1 VSDAAVVASIVDGT
15 VVVCDNT
22 KTERGSLASAVRELR
37 QTNGSLLGIVINRA
51 VAQRGYHGY
60 KYHDSGYYAAPTP
73 GAPTQQLPT
82 NWRDQVRRKAGAART
97 FFTPF
102 V

>member
-1 VSDAAVVASIVDGT
+1 
-15 VVVCDNT
+15 VVCDNT